1 MIKTINLPFLH
12 QPTASPFFAKE
23 KIKPFIIHLVISLL
37 VSLSFLLFAINFWF
51 PHDFMTLTGINHIA
65 LMIIGID
72 VILGPLLTF
81 IVYNVKKKHLWLDL
95 TFIAVLQASAFIYG
109 AYTIY
114 QGHPVYITFNA
125 DRFTLV
131 SARDATP
138 EQAKLKEYK
147 VSTFG
152 KPKLAYAEAP
162 TDTEERNAFL
172 FAVLFQ
178 NAPDLDRRV
187 DYYKP
192 YQANIDN
199 ILAKSLSADKLFKQ
213 DKHQALLKPY
223 LSNYELDSLAF
234 LPIQGKETFMIYVL
248 DRKNAQP
255 VGTINLDPWEIQTEN
270 SAKLNVQ

>member
-12 QPTASPFFAKE
+12 QATASPFFAKE
-23 KIKPFIIHLVISLL
+23 KIKPFLIHLAISFVI
-37 VSLSFLLFAINFWF
+37 SLSFLLFIITVWF

-81 IVYNVKKKHLWLDL
+81 IVYNVKKKHLWFDL
-95 TFIAVLQASAFIYG
+95 TFIALLQASAFAYG

-138 EQAKLKEYK
+138 EKAKFKEYK
-147 VSTFG
+147 ISTFG
-152 KPKLAYAEAP
+152 KPKLAYAESP
-162 TDTEERNAFL
+162 TNTEERNTFL
-172 FAVLFQ
+172 FSVLFQ
-178 NAPDLDRRV
+178 NAPDLDSRV

-192 YQANIDN
+192 YQANIDK
-199 ILAKSLSADKLFKQ
+199 ILAKSLLAEHLFKQ
-213 DKHQALLKPY
+213 DQHQALLKPY
-223 LSNYELDSLAF
+223 LNDYTLESLAF
-234 LPIQGKETFMIYVL
+234 LPIQGKEAFMIYVL
-248 DRKNAQP
+248 DRKTAQP
-255 VGTINLDPWEIQTEN
+255 LGTINLDPWDIQ
-270 SAKLNVQ
+270 AKNTAKPNV